1 MSIKNIVV
9 ATIITLGFSTTAQ
22 AAKVTP
28 IDNSI
33 ATNLCVTAATGNRA
47 AMYKSIKSSGYSSK
61 YVANKIECNG
71 KNLLSF
77 VEHNGK
83 NSAAML
89 KMLDRAKTS
98 VSITDLASVN

>member
-1 MSIKNIVV
+1 MNYKNIAV
-9 ATIITLGFSTTAQ
+9 ATIITLGFSISAQ
-22 AAKVTP
+22 AAKVTA

-61 YVANKIECNG
+61 YVANNIECNG

-89 KMLDRAKTS
+89 KLLDRTKTS